1 MAHEIWGGKETV
13 VVSTREVPVLG
24 REVDDYGD
32 FAGTVNAV
40 PKAMHLLGIP
50 CPTNVH
56 VYLSSYLSIKFIN
69 PACAVNKKEEKNIRK
84 SGLGDLKS
92 WHTYST

>member
-56 VYLSSYLSIKFIN
+56 V
-69 PACAVNKKEEKNIRK
+69 
-84 SGLGDLKS
+84 
-92 WHTYST
+92 